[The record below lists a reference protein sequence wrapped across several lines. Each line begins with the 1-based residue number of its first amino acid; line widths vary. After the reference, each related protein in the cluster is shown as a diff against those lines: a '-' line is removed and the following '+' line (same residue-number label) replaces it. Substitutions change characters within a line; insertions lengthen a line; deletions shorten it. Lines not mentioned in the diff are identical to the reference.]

1 MIQYIAELALW
12 MAIPFLVGC
21 LAGAVLRLTLRAQ
34 ARVKDQAGPG
44 SGR

>member
-1 MIQYIAELALW
+1 MIQYVAELALW
-12 MAIPFLVGC
+12 MAIPFLLGC
-21 LAGAVLRLTLRAQ
+21 VAGAMLRLTLRAP